1 MRSMRFSWIAFG
13 VYLLCK
19 SGGSRAAAISIVR
32 NNVVLNSRRS
42 TPLAVAGSGTSLLTS
57 TGPIITGRATTFGS
71 SPAPF
76 LIIIAVIVFLIV
88 GLSVGL
94 LARMHY
100 QKPSRHLKTSVKSP
114 EDSSEELD
122 TASVSHTIV
131 NRASW
136 EPYISA
142 IRSPEHALMHSNT
155 MSTQRLYI
163 SNQAHRAR
171 QKEMEIFSENRTG
184 TYEELRNPS
193 DPEGPSEP
201 FITQSPEAL
210 TAATT
215 ISTRQR
221 YISAQISRTR
231 EKVTELEEMVTLLRS
246 SSQASRSS
254 SATLT
259 SRADQNVRY
268 SAAGAG
274 DASITPDDPHSR
286 DVQDELQRAMQQ
298 IDVLDARIHELER
311 QRNSA

>member
-1 MRSMRFSWIAFG
+1 MRSMHLG
-13 VYLLCK
+13 VFQLDCFRGLFIVQI
-19 SGGSRAAAISIVR
+19 GGSRAAAISIVR

-94 LARMHY
+94 
-100 QKPSRHLKTSVKSP
+100 KSP

-193 DPEGPSEP
+193 DPKVPP
-201 FITQSPEAL
+201 NPL